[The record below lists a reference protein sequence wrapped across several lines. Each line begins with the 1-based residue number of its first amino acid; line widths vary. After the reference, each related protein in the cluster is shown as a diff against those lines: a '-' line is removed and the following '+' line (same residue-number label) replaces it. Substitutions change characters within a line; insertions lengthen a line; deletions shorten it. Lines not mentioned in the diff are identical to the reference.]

1 MIFSLLWLASHPWL
15 LPYHHRRQ
23 QSEEEELNRRRAYT
37 NKQNNKLTLF
47 SFLPSRRKPP
57 SLPPPT
63 LDDMNLCSFLQD
75 SCPSDLLPKILAFC
89 TPQTVAALSR
99 VNWTWYRLIM
109 DDATWRVLCEELY
122 KWSDGDAL
130 PSISWREYY
139 QANPCV
145 PIDYPTLSAAL
156 ATCETRALEDGTLQQ
171 SKSIRILL
179 RPGTHVL
186 REAITIQAKEGVD
199 IAIETCKATNFTP
212 VYASQY
218 DQQDVSTKKCL
229 KKRRLARKLRSSM
242 NCRSVQDSQDVVVAD
257 NYSYLEQNVGVE
269 PVSTTKPV
277 NDSVATLVLK
287 TNRPNEPLVRVKQ
300 GNLHLSN
307 IYLLHNC
314 LGMDIWNGNACIQI
328 QPPKNSTNNDIPTT
342 HLVRP
347 QVWMDSVDVVSHSG
361 RGIVNIDGGFSS
373 IQNCHV
379 HDCAA
384 TGIYVGGPGTQAII
398 TKTDVLK
405 NGNGNVRA
413 RGTRQVVGR
422 GHSGVYLEQGKAI
435 IRDCNISRNSLTGI
449 SAVSLHNTLLDL
461 ESSDLVANGMAQL
474 EMPRGGTSRDLERNN
489 RLAAIGL
496 LRSRSGLVAASVH
509 EEEQPPEQAAV

>member
-1 MIFSLLWLASHPWL
+1 MCFVVVVVLKLTKISLIRTGWLAL
-15 LPYHHRRQ
+15 LRFHQ
-23 QSEEEELNRRRAYT
+23 
-37 NKQNNKLTLF
+37 
-47 SFLPSRRKPP
+47 
-57 SLPPPT
+57 
-63 LDDMNLCSFLQD
+63 
-75 SCPSDLLPKILAFC
+75 
-89 TPQTVAALSR
+89 
-99 VNWTWYRLIM
+99 
-109 DDATWRVLCEELY
+109 
-122 KWSDGDAL
+122 WSDGDAL
-130 PSISWREYY
+130 PSTSWREYY

-145 PIDYPTLSAAL
+145 PVDYPTLSAAL
-156 ATCETRALEDGTLQQ
+156 ATCETHCALQDGTLLPQEQ

-186 REAITIQAKEGVD
+186 REAITIQAQEGVD
-199 IAIETCKATNFTP
+199 IAIETCKGTTFAP
-212 VYASQY
+212 VYSSQ
-218 DQQDVSTKKCL
+218 DQQNDASKKCL

-242 NCRSVQDSQDVVVAD
+242 NCRSVQDSRDVVLPD
-257 NYSYLEQNVGVE
+257 HYSHLEEPRAGTE
-269 PVSTTKPV
+269 PVSTTKPAV
-277 NDSVATLVLK
+277 NGSVATLVLK
-287 TNRPNEPLVRVKQ
+287 TNRPNEPLVRVQQ

-328 QPPKNSTNNDIPTT
+328 QPPKNSSTTNNDIPTIT
-342 HLVRP
+342 TRLVRRP

-398 TKTDVLK
+398 TKTDVLN

-413 RGTRQVVGR
+413 RGGGTRGVVGR
-422 GHSGVYLEQGKAI
+422 GHSGVYLEQGKAV

-461 ESSDLVANGMAQL
+461 ESSDLVANGTAQL

-509 EEEQPPEQAAV
+509 EEEPPPEQAAL